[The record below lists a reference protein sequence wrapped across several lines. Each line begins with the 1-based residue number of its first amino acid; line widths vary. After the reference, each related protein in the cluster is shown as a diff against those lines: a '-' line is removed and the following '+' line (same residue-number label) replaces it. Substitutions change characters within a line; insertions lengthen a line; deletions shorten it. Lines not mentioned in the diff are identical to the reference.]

1 MLLAEDAG
9 FAKRLKEWGKKKCK
23 NMAQSKMGWSCRAED
38 SINMGIGYYLND
50 QILAYLK
57 GNDRKSADEAYYEDQ
72 GR

>member
-1 MLLAEDAG
+1 
-9 FAKRLKEWGKKKCK
+9 
-23 NMAQSKMGWSCRAED
+23 MGWSCRAEN